1 MKVGDYLATNET
13 LYLIM
18 FGKKLSISF
27 IPNKLYRIVKLEEG
41 TYITRHA
48 DRVKDPTIPTLKPYL
63 KIMVQCEGGKI
74 TRLSS
79 HRDYMKRFE
88 IIEKE
93 FGDEVINFNAFETI

>member
-1 MKVGDYLATNET
+1 
-13 LYLIM
+13 M
-18 FGKKLSISF
+18 FGKKVSISF
-27 IPNKLYRIVKLEEG
+27 AANKLYRIVNLEEG
-41 TYITRHA
+41 KHITKLE
-48 DRVKDPTIPTLKPYL
+48 DRRKDPTIPTLKPYL
-63 KIMVQCEGGKI
+63 KIMVENESGRI

>member
-1 MKVGDYLATNET
+1 MKVGDYLTTQET

-27 IPNKLYRIVKLEEG
+27 VANKLYRIVKIEEG
-41 TYITRHA
+41 SYVTRLD
-48 DRVKDPTIPTLKPYL
+48 DRRKDPTIPIVKPYL
-63 KIMVQCEGGKI
+63 KIMVENENGRI

-79 HRDYMKRFE
+79 HRNYMGKFE

-93 FGDEVINFNAFETI
+93 IGDEVINFNAFETI